1 MALFSRALTDP
12 LQGRTPLRTVF
23 WVYCVLVSVVYSFLG
38 LLVDPLNP
46 RFVRLYTVLGVA
58 LGVVQSLMLWK
69 CAYNTRSRAV
79 GHWVRVSVVVGL
91 IAIPFFLYLLYA
103 YASLI
108 VS

>member
-23 WVYCVLVSVVYSFLG
+23 WVYGVLVSVVYSFLG

-69 CAYNTRSRAV
+69 CAYNTRSRAL

-91 IAIPFFLYLLYA
+91 IAIPFCVYLMYA

-108 VS
+108 VG